1 MTAGPPDARVIWE
14 RLGRGDSVEA
24 ICRDLP
30 PSQHQAVR
38 EVADQLLARLDATLD
53 EVNAQFVA
61 SLRRSLPEF
70 AGRVED
76 SPHRAVLLALFEG
89 RDPVPLIWEELK
101 P

>member
-1 MTAGPPDARVIWE
+1 MTGYALDARTVWD

-30 PSQHQAVR
+30 ASQHQAVR
-38 EVADQLLARLDATLD
+38 DIADRLLARLDATLD
-53 EVNAQFVA
+53 EVNAHFTA

-70 AGRVED
+70 AGRIED
-76 SPHRAVLLALFEG
+76 SPHRTALLALFEG
-89 RDPVPLIWEELK
+89 RDPVPIIWQELK

>member
-1 MTAGPPDARVIWE
+1 MTGDAPDPRAVWE

-30 PSQHQAVR
+30 ASQHQAVR
-38 EVADQLLARLDATLD
+38 DITDRLLARLDATLA
-53 EVNAQFVA
+53 EVNSQFTA

-76 SPHRAVLLALFEG
+76 SPHRTVLLALFEG
-89 RDPVPLIWEELK
+89 RDPVPLIWEELR